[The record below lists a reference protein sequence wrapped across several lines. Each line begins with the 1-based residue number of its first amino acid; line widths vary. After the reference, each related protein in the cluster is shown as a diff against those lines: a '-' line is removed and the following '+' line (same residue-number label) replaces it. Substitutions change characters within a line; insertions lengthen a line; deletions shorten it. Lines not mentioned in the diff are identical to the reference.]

1 MRITRNR
8 IPKIIAGVVLLVA
21 FTLPPFITDG
31 VGAARQ
37 DADVVVVGAG
47 ISGLSAALEAARG
60 GARVVVVDMAS
71 VFGGHGVVSE
81 GQVSI
86 IGTPLQQSRNIRDS
100 PELAFKDFM
109 EWGEDANAA
118 WVRYYVGASRSE
130 IYDWLTAMGVK
141 FESLRQPPGNSV
153 PRGHEPQGRGLGL
166 VSPLYRECVKHPGVT
181 FIWNTQITGLMAE
194 RGRIVGAQSKN
205 LRTGETRSFRAPA
218 VILATGGFQSNLAL
232 LREYWPQNLSFPERM
247 LIGSGVNSVGSGHE
261 MAKQVGAV
269 FYNMDHQWNYPFG
282 LIDPRYP
289 GRNRGLNAQ
298 NPAGIWVNAQGKRF
312 TNEVATPKL
321 SLPAV
326 LKQKPATYWLIF
338 DEAMKRRFWVSGSDW
353 GDFSA
358 IQRVLFDNAEVMK
371 TAATL
376 EELAARAGLP
386 VKTLTETVRRYNEMV
401 VKDDDADFHRFGPRR
416 TPNKFL
422 MPFVVA
428 PQKIEQPPLY
438 AAQFFPLTRK
448 SMGGVLVDR
457 SCRAVDA
464 RKRPIPG
471 LYAVGELTGL
481 AGINGKAGLEG
492 TFLGPSIITG
502 RVAGRAVV
510 AELKKSKKFEP
521 PLASTMTSQSSV
533 QNARSNGE
541 SRSSCSECHDIRAA
555 VGESRS
561 GYWHFERAH
570 RVARDRSYDCLQCH
584 AEMTPYR
591 RDSHRS
597 NPLAQINTC
606 SFCHVA
612 Q

>member
-1 MRITRNR
+1 VRITRNR
-8 IPKIIAGVVLLVA
+8 IPKIIVGVVLLVA
-21 FTLPPFITDG
+21 FTLPPFFTDS

-71 VFGGHGVVSE
+71 VFGGHAVMSE
-81 GQVSI
+81 GGVAI
-86 IGTPLQQSRNIRDS
+86 VATPLQQARNIADS
-100 PELAFKDFM
+100 PELAFKDFI
-109 EWGEDANAA
+109 EWGEDANVE
-118 WVRYYVGASRSE
+118 WVRYYVQHSRRE
-130 IYDWLTAMGVK
+130 IYDWLTEMGTQFTTV
-141 FESLRQPPGNSV
+141 LHRGGNSV
-153 PRGHEPQGRGLGL
+153 PRFHQATGRGLGL
-166 VSPLYRECVKHPGVT
+166 VSPLYRECVKHPGIT
-181 FIWNTQITGLMAE
+181 FVWNTQVTGLIAE
-194 RGRIVGAQSKN
+194 RGRIAGARGKN
-205 LRTGETRSFRAPA
+205 LRTGETRSFHAAA
-218 VILATGGFQSNLAL
+218 VILATGGFQSNLEM
-232 LREYWPQNLSFPERM
+232 LREYWPENLSFPERM
-247 LIGSGVNSVGSGHE
+247 LVGSGVNSVGSGHE

-269 FYNMDHQWNYPFG
+269 FYNMDHQWNYPWG

-289 GRNRGLNAQ
+289 GRNRGLNAK
-298 NPAGIWVNAQGKRF
+298 NPAGIWVNSQGKRF
-312 TNEVATPKL
+312 VNEVTTPKQA
-321 SLPAV
+321 LPAV
-326 LKQKPATYWLIF
+326 LNQKPATYWLIF
-338 DEAMKRRFWVSGSDW
+338 DEAMKRHFWVSGSDW
-353 GDFSA
+353 GDFST
-358 IQRVLFDNAEVMK
+358 IQRVLFDDPEVMK

-376 EELAARAGLP
+376 EELAASAGLP
-386 VKTLTETVRRYNEMV
+386 VTTLIGTVQRYNEMV
-401 VKDDDADFHRFGPRR
+401 VKDNDADFHRFGPNR

-422 MPFVVA
+422 IPGVVA
-428 PQKIEQPPLY
+428 PQKIEQPPFY

-457 SCRAVDA
+457 SCRALDA

-481 AGINGKAGLEG
+481 VGINGKAGLEG

-510 AELKKSKKFEP
+510 AELKKSKRLEP
-521 PLASTMTSQSSV
+521 PLASTMTSQPSMQS
-533 QNARSNGE
+533 ARGNGE
-541 SRSSCSECHDIRAA
+541 SQSSCSECHDIRAA
-555 VGESRS
+555 VGKSRS

-570 RVARDRSYDCLQCH
+570 RVALERSYDCLQCH